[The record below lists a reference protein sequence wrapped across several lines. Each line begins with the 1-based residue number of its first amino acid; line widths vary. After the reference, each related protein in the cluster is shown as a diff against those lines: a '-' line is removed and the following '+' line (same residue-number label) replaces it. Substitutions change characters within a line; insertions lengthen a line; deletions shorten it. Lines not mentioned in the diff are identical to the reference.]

1 MLPRSVKVCL
11 LLLWGT
17 SGLFSPKSLSVSVP
31 VTSNP
36 TSTSDPNATSEHL
49 STEPD
54 AWSVSAAAEE
64 ETTDDSVAASVSVAT
79 SSSTPE
85 QRQAFT
91 AGDTGDSHSSTDL
104 RTPTTAEGLW
114 NKQSVFTSDRTP
126 GAPSLSALRPEAA
139 ASTPSPVFTF
149 SRSPTSDTSTMG
161 SNSSSGGA
169 LGSDPTPSPVTK
181 NLNLFVTSN
190 SSSELTSTDGYTSG
204 SAATSGSTSTP
215 TSGSAS
221 GFTSGSAS
229 ESTSGSTPGSTST
242 STSGSASRSTSGS
255 TPESISGFTSGSA
268 SESTSESTPGS
279 TSGSTSGSTPGSAS
293 GSTPGSA
300 SGSTSGSRSIRPT
313 GVFIP
318 CETKMAPNPTNRQT
332 PASPPK
338 SPPATAG
345 QPCSMRGRMSQC
357 LIAIASLA
365 GLATI
370 FMVSTVVLCAKLS
383 TRPSKGRKQQP
394 ATEMMCI
401 SSLLPEKN
409 YTYTRQRNP
418 VPNGV
423 LVIHNVTDS
432 DEEGGDNLT
441 LSSFLPENDRF
452 V

>member
-149 SRSPTSDTSTMG
+149 SRSPTSDTSAMG

-365 GLATI
+365 GLAAI

>member
-104 RTPTTAEGLW
+104 RTPTT
-114 NKQSVFTSDRTP
+114 
-126 GAPSLSALRPEAA
+126 
-139 ASTPSPVFTF
+139 
-149 SRSPTSDTSTMG
+149 
-161 SNSSSGGA
+161 
-169 LGSDPTPSPVTK
+169 
-181 NLNLFVTSN
+181 
-190 SSSELTSTDGYTSG
+190 
-204 SAATSGSTSTP
+204 
-215 TSGSAS
+215 
-221 GFTSGSAS
+221 
-229 ESTSGSTPGSTST
+229 
-242 STSGSASRSTSGS
+242 
-255 TPESISGFTSGSA
+255 
-268 SESTSESTPGS
+268 
-279 TSGSTSGSTPGSAS
+279 
-293 GSTPGSA
+293 
-300 SGSTSGSRSIRPT
+300 
-313 GVFIP
+313 
-318 CETKMAPNPTNRQT
+318 T

-365 GLATI
+365 GLAAI